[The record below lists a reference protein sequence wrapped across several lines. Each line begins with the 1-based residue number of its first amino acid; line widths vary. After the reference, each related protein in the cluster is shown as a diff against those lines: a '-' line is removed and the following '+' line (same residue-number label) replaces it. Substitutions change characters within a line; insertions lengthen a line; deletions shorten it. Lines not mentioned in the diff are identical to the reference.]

1 MHSMVL
7 NRSAGPQAPFASLLD
22 PVSIADTF
30 ITVSGS
36 TVVASL
42 NVAAFQGLPPSN
54 SPTPEQTGLRLAM
67 QHSSMA
73 AFGSPSLCLLKLV
86 PFFSAIAPVMPS
98 PTIPTV

>member
-42 NVAAFQGLPPSN
+42 NVAAFQGSN

-98 PTIPTV
+98 PTISRV